1 MIMLD
6 NNINQNIEEE
16 NALVV
21 QENSF
26 FNILKVRMGEYK
38 EFKTEQK
45 NMRAVEAFQN
55 MILNNDL
62 SEISKSTV
70 RNTPFDENV
79 VLDEK
84 KYQL

>member
-1 MIMLD
+1 MLD
-6 NNINQNIEEE
+6 KNINQNIEEE

>member
-1 MIMLD
+1 MLD

>member
-1 MIMLD
+1 MLD

-62 SEISKSTV
+62 SEVKANAKPSSKEKISV
-70 RNTPFDENV
+70 IIYR
-79 VLDEK
+79 
-84 KYQL
+84 